1 MLENC
6 DKEHCCFFSKKIAK
20 KTFCATTKFGLKWR
34 TCFVVLINPKYSKKK
49 KPKNSKTCVTNGNFR
64 SKTCFGLAF
73 KRRKGSRLFSLL
85 NCFAKTWEV
94 ATLANIK
101 LAYICLIIA
110 IIKEAMI
117 FLCLTVKH
125 QQSGRKNASL
135 CL

>member
-1 MLENC
+1 MC
-6 DKEHCCFFSKKIAK
+6 DQRKFSFLNVFWPCFQ
-20 KTFCATTKFGLKWR
+20 TQ
-34 TCFVVLINPKYSKKK
+34 
-49 KPKNSKTCVTNGNFR
+49 
-64 SKTCFGLAF
+64 
-73 KRRKGSRLFSLL
+73 KGSRLFSLL

-110 IIKEAMI
+110 IIKEAMF
-117 FLCLTVKH
+117 FLCFTVKH